1 MAWIN
6 LFYIKEDYSM
16 STEKNLEQ
24 KLRRALTKEG
34 YQLCKSR
41 ARNWSINNQQGYMI
55 VNPYYNVVVA
65 GSQYDLS
72 LQDVLAFVNE

>member
-1 MAWIN
+1 
-6 LFYIKEDYSM
+6 M
-16 STEKNLEQ
+16 STQKNMEQ

-41 ARNWSINNQQGYMI
+41 ARNWSINDQQGYMI

>member
-1 MAWIN
+1 
-6 LFYIKEDYSM
+6 M
-16 STEKNLEQ
+16 SYQKNMEQ

-41 ARNWSINNQQGYMI
+41 ARNWSVDDQQGYRI

-65 GSQYDLS
+65 GPRFEMS
-72 LQDVLAFVNE
+72 LNDVLAFVNE

>member
-34 YQLCKSR
+34 YQLRKSR
-41 ARNWSINNQQGYMI
+41 ARNWSSDNQQGYMI
-55 VNPYYNVVVA
+55 VNPYYNVIVA